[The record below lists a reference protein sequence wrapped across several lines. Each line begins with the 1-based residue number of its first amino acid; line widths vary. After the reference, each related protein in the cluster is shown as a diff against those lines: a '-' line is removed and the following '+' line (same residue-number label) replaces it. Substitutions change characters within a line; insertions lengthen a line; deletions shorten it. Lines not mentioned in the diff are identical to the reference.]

1 MSTPPFPA
9 QEIKSPAWARYY
21 ARHSTFAHTAAPRI
35 RALYEDTYG
44 TGASRN
50 VLDVC
55 CGVGT
60 LAEHFLTHGYTVTGI
75 DLSEPM
81 LAIARQKLD
90 RHLQAGQARL
100 TRADAASFSVDGPF
114 GLATC
119 TFDALNM
126 LQSSAALSSCFASV
140 RRALATDR
148 MFVFDLM
155 TRNGFWL
162 GHNYLGVRDIYKS
175 VCDGAEKATV

>member
-1 MSTPPFPA
+1 M
-9 QEIKSPAWARYY
+9 
-21 ARHSTFAHTAAPRI
+21 
-35 RALYEDTYG
+35 
-44 TGASRN
+44 
-50 VLDVC
+50 
-55 CGVGT
+55 
-60 LAEHFLTHGYTVTGI
+60 VTGV
-75 DLSEPM
+75 DLPEPM
-81 LAIARQKLD
+81 LAIARL
-90 RHLQAGQARL
+90 RLRAYPHGGQARL
-100 TRADAASFSVDGPF
+100 IQADATRFSADDRF
-114 GLATC
+114 ALATS